1 MLTVDGNLRN
11 LGSMYFQLL
20 RIHPFDLPI
29 IFKPAE
35 SFRTLKKYILLSP
48 RDFQSFSKK
57 RVSEGK
63 DY

>member
-29 IFKPAE
+29 IFKPG
-35 SFRTLKKYILLSP
+35 SFKTLEKYILLSS

>member
-1 MLTVDGNLRN
+1 MLTVDSNLRN
-11 LGSMYFQLL
+11 LGSTYFQLL
-20 RIHPFDLPI
+20 RIHSFDLPI
-29 IFKPAE
+29 IFKPAG
-35 SFRTLKKYILLSP
+35 SFKTLEKYILLSS